1 MHGNALKN
9 GIQAAFFST
18 LPCARVTLAS
28 ILLGKLRLAFLR
40 SLQSFEPSVLPVQLP
55 FAAVSFEPLTS
66 GQQGQQPPTTPLHAL
81 KNGILVAFFSTLPCA
96 RVTLASIL
104 LGKLRLAF
112 LRSLQSF
119 EPSVLPVQ
127 LPFAAVK
134 SIRRCRS
141 IHSIFA
147 PQEPKSWHQLISP
160 ICHTKYFD
168 TFWIEKNG
176 RTL

>member
-1 MHGNALKN
+1 MSNFYLLQWVSNRWPLDNKTGMLPLLHHGMPPCMATLWGNSL
-9 GIQAAFFST
+9 FS
-18 LPCARVTLAS
+18 LHSYVT
-28 ILLGKLRLAFLR
+28 
-40 SLQSFEPSVLPVQLP
+40 
-55 FAAVSFEPLTS
+55 
-66 GQQGQQPPTTPLHAL
+66 
-81 KNGILVAFFSTLPCA
+81 
-96 RVTLASIL
+96 VTLASIL

-168 TFWIEKNG
+168 TFWIEKNRNIVKCCIEIG
-176 RTL
+176 KLVLDFYFCYPNRRD